1 MSTILTNSATHS
13 AVALPQLR
21 ITEIFHS
28 LQGEAR
34 DVGWPTVFVRLTGC
48 PLRCEYCD
56 TTYAFQGGEWQSIP
70 QILQTVAQYGARH
83 VCVTG
88 GEPLAQ
94 KPSLQLLG
102 ALCRAGY
109 EVSLETSGAMDISSV
124 DTRVVRVVDL
134 KTPGSG
140 EESRN
145 LLKNIEHL
153 RARDQVKFVI
163 CDRADY
169 VWAKHMIVKY
179 QLNLRCE
186 LLFSPSYGQL
196 EARQLAQW
204 ILDDH
209 LPVRFQIQLHKVV
222 WGEERGR

>member
-1 MSTILTNSATHS
+1 MSGTLLKSSA
-13 AVALPQLR
+13 ALPQLR

-48 PLRCEYCD
+48 PLRCGYCD
-56 TTYAFQGGEWQSIP
+56 TAYAFQGGEWMTIP
-70 QILQTVAQYGARH
+70 DILQVVARYQTRH

-94 KPSLQLLG
+94 KTCLPLLS
-102 ALCRAGY
+102 ALCHAGY
-109 EVSLETSGAMDISSV
+109 EVSLETSGAMDISQV

-140 EESRN
+140 EQSRN
-145 LLKNIEHL
+145 LLDNLQSL

-169 VWAKHMIVKY
+169 DWAKQMIATHR
-179 QLNLRCE
+179 LNMRCE
-186 LLFSPSYGQL
+186 LLFSPSHGQL
-196 EARQLAQW
+196 EARLLAQW